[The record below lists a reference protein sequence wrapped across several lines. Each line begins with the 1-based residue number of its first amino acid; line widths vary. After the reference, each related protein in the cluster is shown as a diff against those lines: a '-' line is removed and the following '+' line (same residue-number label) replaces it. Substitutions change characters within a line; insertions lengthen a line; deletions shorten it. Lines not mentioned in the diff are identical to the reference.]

1 MAVVGK
7 KTDSNRPWH
16 GLNFHIPKQ
25 VRRFF
30 ASSIITMIG
39 DGTNTLFWSDKCLA
53 RGCIMDI
60 APAVAS
66 KVGKSALSTRTVAQA
81 LENWQ
86 WVNDIKALLSL
97 IGVQQFL
104 QLWDAI

>member
-1 MAVVGK
+1 
-7 KTDSNRPWH
+7 
-16 GLNFHIPKQ
+16 
-25 VRRFF
+25 
-30 ASSIITMIG
+30 
-39 DGTNTLFWSDKCLA
+39 
-53 RGCIMDI
+53 MDI

-86 WVNDIKALLSL
+86 WVNDIKTLLSL

-104 QLWDAI
+104 QLWDAIRRVVLTQETDRHVWLHTSYGQFTSKSCYKAFLMGSITFEP